1 MNIIQ
6 KLIIIM
12 LLFTY
17 VNSTCNSVLDN
28 YTRTILDMED
38 YEDDYTYFDDSASKK
53 NCPKREFSNIEK
65 DDMLA
70 YKCCYLRANC
80 KFKFDLDDD
89 DIGNE
94 EYIYN
99 VKACITVDKTSYGMK
114 DKIRKFYEDD
124 CDTYEFE
131 CSSSYLK
138 LMLIS
143 LIIILL

>member
-1 MNIIQ
+1 M
-6 KLIIIM
+6 
-12 LLFTY
+12 Y
-17 VNSTCNSVLDN
+17 
-28 YTRTILDMED
+28 
-38 YEDDYTYFDDSASKK
+38 
-53 NCPKREFSNIEK
+53 
-65 DDMLA
+65 
-70 YKCCYLRANC
+70 
-80 KFKFDLDDD
+80 DLDDD

-131 CSSSYLK
+131 CSSLYLK